1 MYLFLLVVLMA
12 PLYVF
17 LLCIQMGTIS
27 QLQSYGKK
35 TYGCFKVS
43 Y

>member
-1 MYLFLLVVLMA
+1 MYLFLVIMMA

-17 LLCIQMGTIS
+17 LLCIQKGTIS

-35 TYGCFKVS
+35 TYWCFKVS